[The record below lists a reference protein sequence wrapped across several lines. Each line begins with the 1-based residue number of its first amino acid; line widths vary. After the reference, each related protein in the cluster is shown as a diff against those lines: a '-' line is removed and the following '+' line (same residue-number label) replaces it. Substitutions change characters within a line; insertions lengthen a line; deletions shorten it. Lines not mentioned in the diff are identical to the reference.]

1 MKKALIT
8 GITGQDGKY
17 LTRLLLSKGYEVH
30 GLKRRTSTSVNV
42 DSMPESEKLFIHNGE
57 LTDSSSLMQTIQKIQ
72 PDEIYNLAAQSNVAM
87 SFEMPEYTA
96 DLDAVGVLRILE
108 TIRILGLEKH
118 TKFFQASTCELFGNV
133 KTSPQNES
141 TPFYPRSPYAIAKL
155 YAHWITV
162 NYREAYNIFACNGI
176 LFNHESELRSESF
189 VTRKITMSAA
199 RISLGLQDKLF
210 LGNLNANK
218 DWGHSEDY
226 TEAMYLMLQNDT
238 PDDFVISSGETHS
251 VREFASLAFREA
263 GINLEWSGEGINE
276 KGIDTDT
283 GRILVEVDPKFF
295 RPSEV
300 NLMLGDSSK
309 AERIL
314 GWKRHVTFRELI
326 RRMVKHDIESL
337 KEEKN

>member
-30 GLKRRTSTSVNV
+30 GLKRKNSSS
-42 DSMPESEKLFIHNGE
+42 DIASGMPESKALFIHSGD
-57 LTDSSSLMQTIQKIQ
+57 LTDSSSLMRTIQKIQ
-72 PDEIYNLAAQSNVAM
+72 PDEIYNLAAQSNVAN

-96 DLDAVGVLRILE
+96 DINAVGTLRILE
-108 TIRILGLEKH
+108 AIRLLGLEKH
-118 TKFFQASTCELFGNV
+118 TKFFQASTCELFGKV

-141 TPFYPRSPYAIAKL
+141 TPFYPRSPYAVSKL
-155 YAHWITV
+155 YAHSITI

-176 LFNHESELRSESF
+176 LYNHESELRSESF
-189 VTRKITMSAA
+189 VTRKITRSAA
-199 RISLGLQDKLF
+199 RISLGLQKKLF

-218 DWGHSEDY
+218 DWGHAEDY

-238 PDDFVISSGETHS
+238 PDDFVIASGATHS
-251 VREFASLAFREA
+251 VREFADLAFKEA
-263 GINLEWSGEGINE
+263 GINLEWSGEGVNE

-309 AERIL
+309 AEKIL

-326 RRMVKHDIESL
+326 SRMVKHDIESL
-337 KEEKN
+337 KS